1 MYRPIFT
8 TNQALNHST
17 AVGTHYIGELF
28 TEFVKISRVTLVG
41 SLWTRLA
48 RYAPVHPYR
57 YTVYTVPLDRR
68 AVCLGRGGE
77 RGAPRGSCVHGSE
90 QTFPGQTFRRPSIVT
105 SRLVCA
111 TSVCACALDDVT
123 SRFMTAQLLT
133 IVIIV
138 IDVSG
143 GLSERT
149 MGQPFLFV
157 WGFIIIIIIIMHPLT
172 TRVWIMRM
180 TNRRQ
185 PKCMK
190 FRKYVQNYS
199 QRCLSEKQN
208 YCSASGCTD
217 PSLQFCGGTLLQF
230 FKTGSAPGL
239 FGSCPH
245 S

>member
-1 MYRPIFT
+1 
-8 TNQALNHST
+8 
-17 AVGTHYIGELF
+17 
-28 TEFVKISRVTLVG
+28 
-41 SLWTRLA
+41 
-48 RYAPVHPYR
+48 
-57 YTVYTVPLDRR
+57 
-68 AVCLGRGGE
+68 
-77 RGAPRGSCVHGSE
+77 
-90 QTFPGQTFRRPSIVT
+90 
-105 SRLVCA
+105 
-111 TSVCACALDDVT
+111 
-123 SRFMTAQLLT
+123 MTAQLLT

-157 WGFIIIIIIIMHPLT
+157 WGFIIIIIIMHPLT
-172 TRVWIMRM
+172 NRVSIMRM

-217 PSLQFCGGTLLQF
+217 PSLQFCGGDFAPILQNGLCPWAFWFLPSLLILPVF
-230 FKTGSAPGL
+230 CKFLDPPLLVIHELSAFAVAL
-239 FGSCPH
+239 CCQKN
-245 S
+245 